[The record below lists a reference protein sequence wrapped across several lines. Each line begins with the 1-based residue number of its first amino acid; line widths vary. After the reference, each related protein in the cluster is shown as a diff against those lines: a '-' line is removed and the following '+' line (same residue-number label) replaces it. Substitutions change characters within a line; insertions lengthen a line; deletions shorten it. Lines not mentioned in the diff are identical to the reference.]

1 MKELLKNI
9 IEEINE
15 FDEFDEETDL
25 LGDGILDSL
34 SLMIFIEKVEKALS
48 IEIPEKEVTL
58 ENFYSINS
66 IVEMLDKID
75 KE

>member
-9 IEEINE
+9 VEEINE

-25 LGDGILDSL
+25 LRDGILDSL
-34 SLMIFIEKVEKALS
+34 SLVIFEERVEKTLN

-58 ENFYSINS
+58 ENFHSINT
-66 IVEMLDKID
+66 IAEMLEKMN

>member
-34 SLMIFIEKVEKALS
+34 SLVIFEERVEKTLN
-48 IEIPEKEVTL
+48 IEIPENEVTV
-58 ENFYSINS
+58 ENFHSINT
-66 IVEMLDKID
+66 IAEMLDKMN